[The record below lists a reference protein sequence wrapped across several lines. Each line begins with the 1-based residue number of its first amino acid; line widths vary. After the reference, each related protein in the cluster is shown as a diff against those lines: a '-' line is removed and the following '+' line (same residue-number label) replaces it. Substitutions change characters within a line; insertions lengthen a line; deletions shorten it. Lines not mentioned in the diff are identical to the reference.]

1 MVLTGEGS
9 YQVTLP
15 TPAVPVDAGQPPAD
29 PTVTLSPSPAQP
41 SWQLQLSATDFA
53 ALRGGHGD
61 VRRNHDA
68 RTLYVE
74 DVYETPDDRHGVD
87 DGTAAATD
95 AARAASQ
102 PERDTAVEPRIFG
115 ELVHRLCELR
125 PPRSQWPDLMQQTLV
140 AEDATGTLTE
150 DLRQRVATH
159 ASRGIAYVDQQI
171 EDVSVDQQ
179 YDELYVTAEFDNGEI
194 TGFIDHLIVTPEQYH
209 IIDYKT
215 GAVDETGIEE
225 DAAYYQHQMK
235 AYAVALHQQ
244 NPHRRVQASLV
255 FTDPDQAW
263 HTEWQTS
270 ELDEMEAAI
279 HETLETHVPE

>member
-9 YQVTLP
+9 YRVTLP
-15 TPAVPVDAGQPPAD
+15 TPAVAVDTGQPPTD

-41 SWQLQLSATDFA
+41 AWQFQLSATDFA
-53 ALRGGHGD
+53 ALRGGHGEI
-61 VRRNHDA
+61 RRNHDA
-68 RTLYVE
+68 RTLHVE

-87 DGTAAATD
+87 DGTAAAADTTQ
-95 AARAASQ
+95 AAGQ
-102 PERDTAVEPRIFG
+102 PERATDVEPRIFG

-125 PPRSQWPDLMQQTLV
+125 PPRSQWPDLMQQTLA
-140 AEDATGTLTE
+140 AEDATGPLTE
-150 DLRQRVATH
+150 DLRQRVAAH

-194 TGFIDHLIVTPEQYH
+194 TGFIDHLVVTPEQYH

-225 DAAYYQHQMK
+225 DAAYYQHQLK

-279 HETLETHVPE
+279 HETLGTHVPK